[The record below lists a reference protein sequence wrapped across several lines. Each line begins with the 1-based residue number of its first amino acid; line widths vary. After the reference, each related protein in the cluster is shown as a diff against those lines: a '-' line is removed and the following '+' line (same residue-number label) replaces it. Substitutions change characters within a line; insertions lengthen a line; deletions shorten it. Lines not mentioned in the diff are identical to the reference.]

1 MSQFFPK
8 PNKRYGR
15 NVKVELDIYNYATK
29 SDLKNAAGVDTSNF
43 YKRIEFCSLKLVVD
57 KLDID
62 KLVDVP
68 IGLTLIWVGE
78 EDIPLPPAGFP
89 LITKKRYKL

>member
-8 PNKRYGR
+8 PNERYGR

-29 SDLKNAAGVDTSNF
+29 SDLKNAAGVDTSSF
-43 YKRIEFCSLKLVVD
+43 YKRIEFCSLKLVVY

-68 IGLTLIWVGE
+68 PGLTLIRVGK
-78 EDIPLPPAGFP
+78 EDIPSPPAGFP
-89 LITKKRYKL
+89 LITKKR